1 MFSLRG
7 VACSEH
13 SAHPWLLFTHVCVRR
28 QHLVLDSGRVGEG
41 GRPDEEKRW
50 EGRLLR
56 GNRNE
61 MMGEKGG
68 GTWRSYGGTRTDG
81 YLKKRQLDFPSTKGS
96 H

>member
-41 GRPDEEKRW
+41 GRPDEE
-50 EGRLLR
+50 EVGGEIAAGVTGEPEL
-56 GNRNE
+56 
-61 MMGEKGG
+61 MGI
-68 GTWRSYGGTRTDG
+68 
-81 YLKKRQLDFPSTKGS
+81 
-96 H
+96 